1 MVFRSCCNVCST
13 RTFPEN
19 GRTHNPSHWT
29 HGVVRRGASTR
40 GGPCLRGKGGCSGT
54 CPGRMGTWDH
64 QGAPG
69 QRPAEGSYSWGVTF
83 HPWLQEGDLF
93 QIRQPAKLDI
103 SLKKVTRNAGVRL
116 CNLKRRAGFD
126 ASILPPKR
134 AALSGAER
142 VSKVNNV
149 ANWRCFW
156 CCFVLA
162 LHTYTCLLSTARTN
176 YFQARQQEDD
186 VQRED
191 RLAQDRDHRARV
203 WDLLLFFSYASQTGA
218 QENKLF
224 SGSTTRRWCT
234 ARGSPFWPDGSPSSG
249 QSCCCLAWSNRFQV
263 RDQEDAEHRDVR
275 LATDRDRHALVR
287 DLFTVYNHVFVRICQ
302 PSWMILHYLKNNL

>member
-69 QRPAEGSYSWGVTF
+69 QRPAEGSYSWGETF

-149 ANWRCFW
+149 ANWRCFPTS
-156 CCFVLA
+156 FHRQV
-162 LHTYTCLLSTARTN
+162 RTWN
-176 YFQARQQEDD
+176 
-186 VQRED
+186 
-191 RLAQDRDHRARV
+191 
-203 WDLLLFFSYASQTGA
+203 
-218 QENKLF
+218 
-224 SGSTTRRWCT
+224 
-234 ARGSPFWPDGSPSSG
+234 GSPVVY
-249 QSCCCLAWSNRFQV
+249 QI
-263 RDQEDAEHRDVR
+263 
-275 LATDRDRHALVR
+275 
-287 DLFTVYNHVFVRICQ
+287 LFLYLYIC
-302 PSWMILHYLKNNL
+302 IFL